1 MNYKVNDVVYLD
13 RPDCEWILKIDG
25 VCYDT
30 KTFTLQDAIV
40 KLKPPSLSN
49 DKHADDYSLGGE
61 EDSVYDDRDIEE
73 DDDRDMDNELDL
85 LDDEDQPVVYT
96 WERLLDTV
104 PVNYKIRR
112 DSFPLSFITSYA
124 TPEQF
129 DLYMDILGGWNTS
142 FYTEARKRSKTPRTF
157 ETD

>member
-25 VCYDT
+25 VCYET
-30 KTFTLQDAIV
+30 QTFTLQDAVV

-49 DKHADDYSLGGE
+49 DKYSDDDSLGGD
-61 EDSVYDDRDIEE
+61 EDNIYDDRYTEE
-73 DDDRDMDNELDL
+73 
-85 LDDEDQPVVYT
+85 DEDQDDLGLLDKEDEPVVYT

-104 PVNYKIRR
+104 PINYKIRR

-142 FYTEARKRSKTPRTF
+142 FYADAKKRVKTPRTF
-157 ETD
+157 DTD